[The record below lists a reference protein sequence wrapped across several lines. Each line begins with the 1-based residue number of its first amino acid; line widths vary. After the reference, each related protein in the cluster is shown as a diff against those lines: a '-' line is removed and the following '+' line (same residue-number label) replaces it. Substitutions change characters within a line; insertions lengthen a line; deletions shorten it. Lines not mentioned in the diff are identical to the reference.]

1 MHTYKKNVYCYIFLG
16 IIYLVMF
23 DHFLNYGFYNVHC
36 SKCFFFRE
44 AKVSSGNEMEEV
56 FFIYFSVSRKEL
68 IRPGRALNFHE
79 DVSAVFENTSPF
91 SAESGSKRPK
101 FGQDIELQGLTVICQ
116 GIKEAGS
123 HFYSFSSSNSMK
135 SYKRILIWHTVIEFG
150 RFGVRIF

>member
-1 MHTYKKNVYCYIFLG
+1 M
-16 IIYLVMF
+16 IYLVMF
-23 DHFLNYGFYNVHC
+23 DRFSNYGFYNVH
-36 SKCFFFRE
+36 FFFRE
-44 AKVSSGNEMEEV
+44 AKVSSGNELEEV

-123 HFYSFSSSNSMK
+123 HFYSFSRSNVMQSF
-135 SYKRILIWHTVIEFG
+135 KRILIWQTVIEFG
-150 RFGVRIF
+150 RFGVRIVSLD

>member
-1 MHTYKKNVYCYIFLG
+1 MIH
-16 IIYLVMF
+16 LVMF
-23 DHFLNYGFYNVHC
+23 DRFSNYGFYNVHYSNC
-36 SKCFFFRE
+36 IFFRE
-44 AKVSSGNEMEEV
+44 AKVSSGNELEEV

-123 HFYSFSSSNSMK
+123 HFYSFPGP
-135 SYKRILIWHTVIEFG
+135 I
-150 RFGVRIF
+150 

>member
-1 MHTYKKNVYCYIFLG
+1 MIH
-16 IIYLVMF
+16 LVMF
-23 DHFLNYGFYNVHC
+23 DRFSNYGFYNVHY
-36 SKCFFFRE
+36 SNCFFFRE
-44 AKVSSGNEMEEV
+44 AKVSSGNELEEV

-116 GIKEAGS
+116 GIK
-123 HFYSFSSSNSMK
+123 
-135 SYKRILIWHTVIEFG
+135 
-150 RFGVRIF
+150 

>member
-1 MHTYKKNVYCYIFLG
+1 MHTYKKNVYCCLLHCL
-16 IIYLVMF
+16 IYLVMF
-23 DHFLNYGFYNVHC
+23 DRFSNYGFHC
-36 SKCFFFRE
+36 RKCFFFRK
-44 AKVSSGNEMEEV
+44 ARVSSGNEMEEV

-150 RFGVRIF
+150 RFGVRIV